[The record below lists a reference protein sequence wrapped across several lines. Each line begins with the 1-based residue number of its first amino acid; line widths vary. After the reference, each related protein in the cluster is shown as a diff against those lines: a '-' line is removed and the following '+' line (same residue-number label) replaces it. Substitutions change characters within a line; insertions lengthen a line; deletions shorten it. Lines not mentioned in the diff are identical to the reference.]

1 MTDKMG
7 TIHRAPTLGKMR
19 KDKGV
24 ITPTLVLPPQGGG
37 DLKVNP
43 PVKSGGKYMVLVSP
57 FQEGEDVKQY
67 ILIINRDILGLV

>member
-1 MTDKMG
+1 MGMTDKMG

-37 DLKVNP
+37 DLKVQSSI
-43 PVKSGGKYMVLVSP
+43 VGG
-57 FQEGEDVKQY
+57 GG
-67 ILIINRDILGLV
+67 DI